1 MSTTITIDFS
11 KTDKPFS
18 EILSEYETRFNETLE
33 PTRVDAY
40 LRLNMSVPFENHLQ
54 HHLEIGEPV
63 RDWDEFDNALWTSLD
78 QKAETEPQSTTTS
91 DPSTGS
97 TPV

>member
-1 MSTTITIDFS
+1 MVNFGEPNALKQEFPDVY
-11 KTDKPFS
+11 D
-18 EILSEYETRFNETLE
+18 YYNRLE